1 MKHEFDCR
9 RIGRPLTSTRSYSVA
24 GSGSMN
30 LRGVRTAIAAVIV
43 AASMQPAAAAEWWM
57 LQNTDDGRQC
67 GPPLEADGVV
77 LTPDAILKR
86 FEECKLS
93 DETPTLDLNTVMVAC
108 EGSLNQVF
116 IFTKTKESCEERA
129 KD

>member
-1 MKHEFDCR
+1 M
-9 RIGRPLTSTRSYSVA
+9 I
-24 GSGSMN
+24 

-43 AASMQPAAAAEWWM
+43 LASMQPAAAEWWM

-86 FEECKLS
+86 FDECKLM

-108 EGSLNQVF
+108 EGNLNQVF
-116 IFTKTKESCEERA
+116 IFTKTKESCEALA
-129 KD
+129 KE

>member
-1 MKHEFDCR
+1 
-9 RIGRPLTSTRSYSVA
+9 
-24 GSGSMN
+24 MN
-30 LRGVRTAIAAVIV
+30 LRGVRTATAAVIFL
-43 AASMQPAAAAEWWM
+43 ASLQPAICAEWWM

-86 FEECKLS
+86 FEECKLA

-108 EGSLNQVF
+108 EGSINQVF
-116 IFTKTKESCEERA
+116 VFTKTKESCDELA

>member
-1 MKHEFDCR
+1 M
-9 RIGRPLTSTRSYSVA
+9 I
-24 GSGSMN
+24 
-30 LRGVRTAIAAVIV
+30 LRDVRTAVAVAIV
-43 AASMQPAAAAEWWM
+43 VVSMQPAAAEWWM

-86 FEECKLS
+86 FDECKLD
-93 DETPTLDLNTVMVAC
+93 DETPTLDLNTVMVTC

-116 IFTKTKESCEERA
+116 VFTRTKESCEELA